1 MLIEYERLMKEK
13 KRKEKKSDQAKLFS
27 AWLWVILATAAAS

>member
-1 MLIEYERLMKEK
+1 MLIEYERLM
-13 KRKEKKSDQAKLFS
+13 KEKKSDQAKLFS